1 MKELGPMRKLGQKEG
16 KKEKALWMHRLIPLL
31 IPSSILLF
39 RLYFYFAL
47 LWFALVFGL
56 VLVHVLTSLFKT
68 TSLLIFFFYEQFRAL
83 HATDN

>member
-16 KKEKALWMHRLIPLL
+16 MKEKALWMHQLIPLL

-47 LWFALVFGL
+47 LWFALVFRL